1 MEIATSIHP
10 SFDFGKN
17 VKVWMVDF
25 SLAQRSGL
33 LAAGVLVAQ
42 IRGCLVH
49 WQRNGRKIADR
60 VAKKDTRSHAV
71 FLIIVNK
78 IPGMETEDDVNLAFD
93 VLTGVTPLT
102 EIAALASLSEEDTQV
117 DTSNWHLAS
126 NWAKWWSQLKVGK
139 MFVKCLKEMTAADYA
154 ACPMIDSNAAE
165 SHNKKSN
172 SNTSNLVA
180 TLEHYCVVDKNSA
193 YNQLAASMGAQT
205 GILPQKRALQTAQ
218 RRKRRYGV
226 RMITN
231 AEEEIEDSEADE
243 TESSEAA
250 PVVISVHQVNAPV
263 PVAAKDAVVAPTTS
277 LIRKSKRRMEA
288 AYNVNSAGL
297 SSQGRAISTTAIEQ
311 DQNIGLKVWIKTVE
325 NGKDYGFC
333 EAIITGTRK
342 TKDDKVEYVAKY
354 CGWKGKYG
362 AIISDLY
369 DESEVKID
377 SPTPIEIQ
385 PDAAD

>member
-1 MEIATSIHP
+1 
-10 SFDFGKN
+10 
-17 VKVWMVDF
+17 
-25 SLAQRSGL
+25 
-33 LAAGVLVAQ
+33 
-42 IRGCLVH
+42 
-49 WQRNGRKIADR
+49 
-60 VAKKDTRSHAV
+60 
-71 FLIIVNK
+71 
-78 IPGMETEDDVNLAFD
+78 
-93 VLTGVTPLT
+93 
-102 EIAALASLSEEDTQV
+102 
-117 DTSNWHLAS
+117 
-126 NWAKWWSQLKVGK
+126 
-139 MFVKCLKEMTAADYA
+139 
-154 ACPMIDSNAAE
+154 
-165 SHNKKSN
+165 
-172 SNTSNLVA
+172 
-180 TLEHYCVVDKNSA
+180 
-193 YNQLAASMGAQT
+193 MGAQT

-263 PVAAKDAVVAPTTS
+263 LVAAKDAVVAPTTS

-333 EAIITGTRK
+333 EAIITVTRK